1 MVSRKTGVVKFA
13 FPKKNNNL
21 RLHTQHVIQVFKLT
35 RIIVNNKHTVNST
48 NNRKMCRKVYEI
60 NASDI

>member
-13 FPKKNNNL
+13 FPKNNNNL
-21 RLHTQHVIQVFKLT
+21 RLHIQHVIQVFKLNN
-35 RIIVNNKHTVNST
+35 IIVNNKHTMNST
-48 NNRKMCRKVYEI
+48 NNRTMCRKVYEI